1 MVALAVL
8 SSVPTMALAQG
19 EGRNHGPGYQFWPRT
34 GGHWHGGSHWNGG
47 GHWRGDWNGR
57 HGAHW
62 GRWHG
67 HYRHGWRHGG
77 WWGWGSAIGL
87 GIGIPLGYA
96 LNDGYYGEPIYRPR
110 YYPSAG
116 SAHVRWCY
124 NRYRSYRAWDN
135 TFQPYNGPR
144 QQCISPY
151 G

>member
-1 MVALAVL
+1 MVALALL
-8 SSVPTMALAQG
+8 SSVPTLALAQG

-34 GGHWHGGSHWNGG
+34 GHWHGNWA
-47 GHWRGDWNGR
+47 GR

-62 GRWHG
+62 GRWNGRHY
-67 HYRHGWRHGG
+67 YRHGWRRHGG
-77 WWGWGSAIGL
+77 YWGWGPAIGL

-96 LNDGYYGEPIYRPR
+96 LGANNYYGEPIYRPR
-110 YYPSAG
+110 YYPRAA

-124 NRYRSYRAWDN
+124 GRYRSYRAWDN
-135 TFQPYNGPR
+135 TFQPYHGPR